1 MYQKSLFRKLEK
13 NLDAIERSAE
23 TMATL
28 SAILKSLV
36 DDFKDDLGLVGG
48 RLYVREDDHFV
59 LQMEYPHEARS
70 MVGFKIPDSYE
81 PVQELLNEG
90 FVLYDLDDPAVDS
103 SIEEALGV
111 KTFAAVRVGLA
122 QKRIMAFSL
131 KDSSDRHNV
140 VFMLNTIGHL
150 INLKLRKDRL
160 DDNVAKVQAIQGS
173 LLPAAPPDFEGFSLW
188 AATSPAEEVGGDLYD
203 FLPVSK
209 RLLGV
214 AIADAAG
221 HGLPAALQAR
231 DAIIGLRMG
240 VEDRQRITSTI
251 EKLNRVISRAA
262 LASRFISLFYGEI
275 EPNGS
280 MVYCNAG
287 HNPPLLYR
295 DREFT
300 ELRQGG
306 LVLGPDPTAQYE
318 RSHAVL
324 DRGSILVMFT
334 DGIVEAADGADEMF
348 EIDRLKEVITSRSWK
363 SARRLV
369 EAIFSAVRGFSDE
382 DPPLDDQTVVA
393 VIRR

>member
-1 MYQKSLFRKLEK
+1 MYQKNLFRKLDQ
-13 NLDAIERSAE
+13 NLDEIERSE
-23 TMATL
+23 DTLTTL
-28 SAILKSLV
+28 SAILRRLV
-36 DDFKDDLGLVGG
+36 DDFKDDLGLVGA
-48 RLYVREDDHFV
+48 RLYVREGDHFV
-59 LQMEYPHEARS
+59 LQTEYPEAELKQ
-70 MVGFKIPDSYE
+70 GFKIPVSYG
-81 PVQELLNEG
+81 PAQELLKEG
-90 FVLYDLDDPAVDS
+90 FVLYDLDDPGVDS

-122 QKRIMAFSL
+122 KKRIMAFSL
-131 KDSSDRHNV
+131 KDSSDRRNV

-150 INLKLRKDRL
+150 INLKLRKNRL
-160 DDNVAKVQAIQGS
+160 DDNVAEVQAIQGS
-173 LLPAAPPDFEGFSLW
+173 LLPAAPPEFEGFDLW
-188 AATSPAEEVGGDLYD
+188 ASTSPAEEVGGDLYD

-209 RLLGV
+209 RLLGI

-240 VEDRQRITSTI
+240 VEDRLRITSTI

-295 DREFT
+295 RAEFI
-300 ELRQGG
+300 ELKQGG
-306 LVLGPDPTAQYE
+306 IVLGPDPSARYE
-318 RSHAVL
+318 RSHAML
-324 DRGSILVMFT
+324 DPGSILLMFT
-334 DGIVEAADGADEMF
+334 DGIVEAADGAGEMF
-348 EIDRLKEVITSRSWK
+348 GNDRLKEVIASRSWK
-363 SARRLV
+363 SARMLV
-369 EAIFSAVRGFSDE
+369 EAIFSAVHGFSTA

-393 VIRR
+393 VIRL